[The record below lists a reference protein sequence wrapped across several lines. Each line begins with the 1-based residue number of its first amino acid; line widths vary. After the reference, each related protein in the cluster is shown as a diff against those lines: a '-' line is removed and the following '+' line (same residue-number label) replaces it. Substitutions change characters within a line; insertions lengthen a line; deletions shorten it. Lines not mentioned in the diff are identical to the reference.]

1 MRKLI
6 EQKRMNRKGQNI
18 MPIVWFF
25 VFSFLILF
33 AGFIMVIGS
42 AILNW
47 TFDEAIPEL
56 SNLGEVGG
64 ANFTQIATFTIA
76 PLDSIVQ
83 SFTWLTGV
91 LYVLMLVGAIGFAFV
106 FREAPSRWLIGF
118 FFMGVFILIIAS
130 IFMSNIYEEFYT
142 GTDDLAT
149 RLQEHIIL
157 SFMILYAPM
166 IFTIISFISGIVFF
180 SGMGREEF
188 I

>member
-1 MRKLI
+1 MIKPI
-6 EQKRMNRKGQNI
+6 EIKPMDKKGNL
-18 MPIVWFF
+18 MFIVWFF
-25 VFSFLILF
+25 VFLFVILF
-33 AGFIMVIGS
+33 FGFVMVVGS
-42 AILNW
+42 AIVNW
-47 TFDEAIPEL
+47 TFDQAIPEL
-56 SNLGEVGG
+56 TNLGEVG
-64 ANFTQIATFTIA
+64 AVNFTEIATFTVT
-76 PLDSIVQ
+76 PLNNIVQ

-91 LYVLMLVGAIGFAFV
+91 LYVFMLVGAVGFSFV
-106 FREAPSRWLIGF
+106 FRVNPNRWLIGF
-118 FFMGVFILIIAS
+118 FFMGVFLLIIAS

-180 SGMGREEF
+180 SGMGQEEF